1 MSGVSGARLQT
12 ILSLRS
18 AWFTIGNPDV
28 LRRDVTADG
37 RPDLWVTNSVGRL
50 FRLAG
55 TSTGDYT
62 AARVNTPAAGYSKF
76 SAGGDLIGNGTSTVF
91 ATRTGTSERACL
103 RVYPLGFGVPTKVAG
118 SWTGW
123 SALVGVGDQTSDGI
137 GDFAGLSPA
146 GALTLFVGN
155 GTCGGYTRS
164 IVLRTGITSINQVVG
179 VGDADRDG
187 RADVVL
193 RNSSTG
199 VGWLYRL
206 SGDGRVLGSPV
217 NVGSLSGLKWIAPAG
232 DLNGDGY
239 ADLVAQDSAGTLWR
253 YPGKGAAAY
262 GPRVKLSVDPTLPAY
277 GF

>member
-1 MSGVSGARLQT
+1 MQAAYPEIGTLRRIVLTRNGKGEFGGRIISATLIGSNGQVSGVSGARLQT

-103 RVYPLGFGVPTKVAG
+103 RVYPLGFGVPTTVAG
-118 SWTGW
+118 LPS
-123 SALVGVGDQTSDGI
+123 
-137 GDFAGLSPA
+137 
-146 GALTLFVGN
+146 
-155 GTCGGYTRS
+155 R
-164 IVLRTGITSINQVVG
+164 
-179 VGDADRDG
+179 
-187 RADVVL
+187 
-193 RNSSTG
+193 
-199 VGWLYRL
+199 
-206 SGDGRVLGSPV
+206 
-217 NVGSLSGLKWIAPAG
+217 
-232 DLNGDGY
+232 
-239 ADLVAQDSAGTLWR
+239 
-253 YPGKGAAAY
+253 
-262 GPRVKLSVDPTLPAY
+262 KLSRYASTSSRSLPASLP
-277 GF
+277 